1 MKWAYA
7 HFFYFYM
14 SEKERLEKILT
25 ELLQPVIINSGYELV
40 DIAIVRSPG
49 GITLRILLDKPEGV
63 TLADCERI
71 SRLVGDILDAHDPI
85 SSHYILEVSSPGINR
100 PIKKLADFQRFA
112 GQKAVIE
119 TKTAVSGRKK
129 YKGLLAGI
137 ANENVIISVDGVDH
151 CIPFEQIKKARLDI
165 L

>member
-1 MKWAYA
+1 ML
-7 HFFYFYM
+7 
-14 SEKERLEKILT
+14 EKERLENKLT

-40 DIAIVRSPG
+40 DIAIVKAPG

-71 SRLVGDILDAHDPI
+71 SRLAGDILDAHDPI

-100 PIKKLADFQRFA
+100 PLKKQADFQRFA
-112 GQKAVIE
+112 GQKALIE
-119 TKTAVSGRKK
+119 TKTPISGRKR
-129 YKGLLAGI
+129 YKGLLSGVE
-137 ANENVIISVDGVDH
+137 NGNVIISVDGTNH
-151 CIPFEQIKKARLDI
+151 FIPIEGIRKARLDI

>member
-1 MKWAYA
+1 MPT
-7 HFFYFYM
+7 FLFYM
-14 SEKERLEKILT
+14 PEKERLEDKLT

-40 DIAIVRSPG
+40 DLAIVKAPG

-71 SRLVGDILDAHDPI
+71 SRLAGDILDAHDPI

-100 PIKKLADFQRFA
+100 PLKKQADFQRFA
-112 GQKAVIE
+112 GQKALVE
-119 TKTAVSGRKK
+119 TKIPISGRKR
-129 YKGLLAGI
+129 YKGLLLGVE
-137 ANENVIISVDGVDH
+137 NGNVIISVDGADH
-151 CIPFEQIKKARLDI
+151 CIPIEQIRKARLDI